1 MRTLIVGDPHCTQQE
16 LDDCLALKGL
26 VLQTI
31 RQKGVE
37 LLVITGDLYNSHS
50 TLNSAVI
57 DYWNC
62 FFTDVISLDVGV
74 VCVLG
79 NHDQYSPTLAY
90 PHALICHKDVVV
102 VDEPMEI
109 LPGVAGLPYFA
120 DPAKF
125 LEAATALAN
134 SGKGYKTLL
143 CHQTFD
149 GAQFSEGFYAKD
161 AVNPAAVPFE
171 FIISGHI
178 HSEHAFSNVIYPGS
192 PRHRT
197 LSDANQDRFLYLGEF
212 SGGVFSLLEKVPT
225 FPTCKKIV
233 KFTDQEGT
241 PTDFTNIPPNADVR
255 VDIYGSADYI
265 SKKMVEYK
273 AAVGARCRSFPTK
286 TKNAKLS
293 EADGI
298 VASFN
303 KFSDSFV
310 PPKGTDLKVL
320 VKEAG
325 ERLDRVQ

>member
-1 MRTLIVGDPHCTQQE
+1 MHVVQQE
-16 LDDCLALKGL
+16 LQDCLALKELIIKTL
-26 VLQTI
+26 VDYNATS
-31 RQKGVE
+31 
-37 LLVITGDLYNSHS
+37 VIFTGDLFNNNSILNTPTVEYWHDFL
-50 TLNSAVI
+50 TLLANQRVFVYI
-57 DYWNC
+57 P
-62 FFTDVISLDVGV
+62 I
-74 VCVLG
+74 G
-79 NHDQYSPTLAY
+79 NHDFFSAY
-90 PHALICHKDVVV
+90 IMHPHALLNFKDGYNGFVHI
-102 VDEPMEI
+102 VDEPTVEFCNI
-109 LPGVAGLPYFA
+109 AFAPYYP

-125 LEAATALAN
+125 LEDTTRLKN
-134 SGKGYKTLL
+134 KYPHLKTLI

-161 AVNPAAVPFE
+161 AVNPVAVPFE
-171 FIISGHI
+171 NVISGHI
-178 HSEHAFSNVIYPGS
+178 HTTHSFGNVWYCGS

-197 LSDANQDRFLYLGEF
+197 LSDANQDRFIYVVDFEPDG
-212 SGGVFSLLEKVPT
+212 SYKVVEKIST

-233 KFTDQEGT
+233 KFVDQEGI
-241 PTDFTNIPPNADVR
+241 PTDFTNIPANADVR

-273 AAVGARCRSFPTK
+273 ASMGARCRSFPTK

-303 KFSDSFV
+303 KFSDSFI

-325 ERLDRVQ
+325 ERLGKEQ